1 MQMQLL
7 ITFGAPLA
15 VTKHKQL
22 SLKQGAGHN
31 RRVDSVYVYVRACM
45 RDGKQEEAEDYW
57 PLRGPRV
64 SSK

>member
-1 MQMQLL
+1 MQMQML

-31 RRVDSVYVYVRACM
+31 RRVDSVCVYVCACVM
-45 RDGKQEEAEDYW
+45 ANRKKQKIIG
-57 PLRGPRV
+57 L
-64 SSK
+64 